1 MINRKVRRVIKYLM
15 NILAI
20 INAALIGLSPIWG
33 WNIGQII
40 DTIAVAVA
48 VLGLI
53 LLEQGIYKAYKKKK
67 EDKA

>member
-1 MINRKVRRVIKYLM
+1 MINQKVRRVIKYLM

-53 LLEQGIYKAYKKKK
+53 LLEQGIYKAYKEKK